1 MTYTVNG
8 EYKIMESIKNM
19 KNYPYYVWIASVFGL
34 GFLPSGM
41 PGTVSS
47 AFACLVSVF
56 VDVPMWAIIIVSLIG
71 VYVTGKSET
80 YFNMK
85 DPSFLNID
93 EVPGMWLTLYLLPKG
108 FIIPGFFLFRL
119 IDILK
124 PFPVSTMEKLPGGWG
139 IMADDIVGG
148 IMSNIILQAL
158 NAYFYHAGWL
168 YALTEMISK

>member
-1 MTYTVNG
+1 MAKSTKVNLK
-8 EYKIMESIKNM
+8 EI

-47 AFACLVSVF
+47 AAACVVSMF
-56 VDVPMWAIIIVSLIG
+56 VDVPLWAILIVTLIG
-71 VYVTGKSET
+71 VYVTDKSEKF
-80 YFNMK
+80 FNTK

-93 EVPGMWLTLYLLPKG
+93 EVPGMWLTLFLLPKS

-124 PFPVSTMEKLPGGWG
+124 PFPVSSMEKLPGGWG
-139 IMADDIVGG
+139 IMADDVVGG
-148 IMSNIILQAL
+148 IMANILLQAY
-158 NAYFYHAGWL
+158 NCYFHNAGWIFDL
-168 YALTEMISK
+168 LTSLKG